1 MPRGSKKTTQKCAAH
16 EFSLRPCSEHVRHP
30 HNLSLS
36 YCAHQ
41 GTGRGGPG
49 ASKTGCL
56 QAPIFNRDQS
66 HASPAFVLPTDKV
79 FPSTTQDYYGMR
91 RGEMLEEHELRF
103 LNFTDEKSE
112 LVSMISLSMCLNRDQ
127 KTISAMS
134 AAHTTRIILR

>member
-1 MPRGSKKTTQKCAAH
+1 
-16 EFSLRPCSEHVRHP
+16 
-30 HNLSLS
+30 
-36 YCAHQ
+36 
-41 GTGRGGPG
+41 
-49 ASKTGCL
+49 
-56 QAPIFNRDQS
+56 
-66 HASPAFVLPTDKV
+66 
-79 FPSTTQDYYGMR
+79 MR